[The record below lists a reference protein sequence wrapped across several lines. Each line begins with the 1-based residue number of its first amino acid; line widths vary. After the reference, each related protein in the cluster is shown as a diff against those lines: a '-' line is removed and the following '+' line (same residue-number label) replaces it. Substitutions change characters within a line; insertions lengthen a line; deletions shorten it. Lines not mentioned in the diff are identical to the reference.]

1 VAYGAPGRPL
11 SEPRSPFAV
20 RRADRA
26 AFQVLKEQARQS
38 PAATER
44 RARNAQKVLKTRARK
59 KVKKLVRGEAES
71 PFTLDQLRQLN
82 PAEIDVLVGYVRARL
97 DSLTPVLFRGAEPW
111 RYGFGLAAAP
121 PSCCQWYDEWSRVPS
136 IGLATQVPASIS
148 SASGTTGYSF
158 CCCLDTPSQNYHT
171 RPKETE
177 DTLAKLEQC
186 PLSAQPPG
194 LQPMVAWAG
203 PGDQG

>member
-1 VAYGAPGRPL
+1 LTAVAYGAPGRPL

-97 DSLTPVLFRGAEPW
+97 DSLTPVQRARYRRNAGVFVTAWLTDQQLRDLAE
-111 RYGFGLAAAP
+111 FEL
-121 PSCCQWYDEWSRVPS
+121 PSVPR
-136 IGLATQVPASIS
+136 
-148 SASGTTGYSF
+148 
-158 CCCLDTPSQNYHT
+158 C
-171 RPKETE
+171 
-177 DTLAKLEQC
+177 
-186 PLSAQPPG
+186 
-194 LQPMVAWAG
+194 
-203 PGDQG
+203 